1 MSTFPLRCPSCH
13 HGNPVEANFCNNCGM
28 PVDLESCSHCDA
40 INHRGADRCHKCGSV
55 LSPFREL
62 HSEPEIDPVD
72 TLASL
77 SDGATMLDR
86 RTPVREAQLD
96 SRDGA
101 VDGRGASFAEG
112 TEDMVGPDEMAVARP
127 RQTVLQDFA
136 EPVTRPAPE
145 SRQEVIARR
154 RSPGMRA
161 AAMGVM
167 VVALAVPGYVAY
179 HDPAQFREDLD
190 AIAPKLGT
198 SSAVPPAQSLS
209 APGPPQGGRPVEG
222 RTPEASSGATTI
234 LVAGQQSQGGRP
246 LGEGTPQ
253 ASSGESIMPAQDSA
267 SPQREATPVLPM
279 PQADSAPQPAHAA
292 NETQS
297 PPPKT
302 TANSKAPQVSKNVR
316 QTRSSAKASKQGSSS
331 RKAVAKP
338 KAADARTR
346 AKSADVRPAEPT
358 EKTAGSELMP

>member
-1 MSTFPLRCPSCH
+1 
-13 HGNPVEANFCNNCGM
+13 V
-28 PVDLESCSHCDA
+28 
-40 INHRGADRCHKCGSV
+40 
-55 LSPFREL
+55 
-62 HSEPEIDPVD
+62 
-72 TLASL
+72 
-77 SDGATMLDR
+77 
-86 RTPVREAQLD
+86 
-96 SRDGA
+96 
-101 VDGRGASFAEG
+101 
-112 TEDMVGPDEMAVARP
+112 
-127 RQTVLQDFA
+127 
-136 EPVTRPAPE
+136 
-145 SRQEVIARR
+145 
-154 RSPGMRA
+154 
-161 AAMGVM
+161 
-167 VVALAVPGYVAY
+167 
-179 HDPAQFREDLD
+179 
-190 AIAPKLGT
+190 
-198 SSAVPPAQSLS
+198 
-209 APGPPQGGRPVEG
+209 
-222 RTPEASSGATTI
+222 
-234 LVAGQQSQGGRP
+234 
-246 LGEGTPQ
+246 TPQ